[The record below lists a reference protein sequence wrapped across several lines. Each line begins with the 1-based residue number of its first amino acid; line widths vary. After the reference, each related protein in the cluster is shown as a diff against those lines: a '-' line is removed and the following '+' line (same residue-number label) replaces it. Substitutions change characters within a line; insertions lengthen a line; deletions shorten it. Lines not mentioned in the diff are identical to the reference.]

1 MMVVSVSVDKLESEY
16 LPALTSGQA
25 WVAGSLPVSG
35 TGGPHL
41 HTTMVSGDTAAVKE
55 LGDRLGRED
64 IRCRVLGQM
73 LAWHSP
79 HFDPLLDDYLQCIGD
94 SEGKLDGPLVNDGC
108 SQFSSLTGGL
118 IPADTLRTA
127 AYWGDSL
134 VSPVNFKD
142 AFASLVEHNNN
153 MMNAQVT
160 GQQHVF
166 LEIGPHPVFRQII
179 LSAFETNDDGASNA
193 QMLISNDNSNNNND
207 DGQRKDLAA
216 APTQKGDGSGPQR
229 APQKTDV
236 SYNTMLDS
244 GCDDVEAA
252 LEAVGGLWRRG
263 CRVDLDKVNFP

>member
-55 LGDRLGRED
+55 LGDRLGKED

-79 HFDPLLDDYLQCIGD
+79 HFHPLLDEYLRCIGESD
-94 SEGKLDGPLVNDGC
+94 GKLDGPLVNDGC

-118 IPADTLRTA
+118 IPTSTLRTA

-153 MMNAQVT
+153 INTQET

-207 DGQRKDLAA
+207 QRKDLA
-216 APTQKGDGSGPQR
+216 KGDMISPQK

>member
-35 TGGPHL
+35 TGGPDL
-41 HTTMVSGDTAAVKE
+41 HTTMVSGDTAAVRE
-55 LGDRLGRED
+55 LGERLARED

-79 HFDPLLDDYLQCIGD
+79 HFDPLLPEYLRCIGG
-94 SEGKLDGPLVNDGC
+94 SEGRLDGPPVDDDAAGC

-118 IPADTLRTA
+118 VPASRLRTA

-142 AFASLVEHNNN
+142 AFASLVEHNNSTST
-153 MMNAQVT
+153 QDGT
-160 GQQHVF
+160 GSQKHVF

-179 LSAFETNDDGASNA
+179 LSAFESNDDGASNA
-193 QMLISNDNSNNNND
+193 EMLVSNDKAED
-207 DGQRKDLAA
+207 RIVA
-216 APTQKGDGSGPQR
+216 QR
-229 APQKTDV
+229 ASQKTDV